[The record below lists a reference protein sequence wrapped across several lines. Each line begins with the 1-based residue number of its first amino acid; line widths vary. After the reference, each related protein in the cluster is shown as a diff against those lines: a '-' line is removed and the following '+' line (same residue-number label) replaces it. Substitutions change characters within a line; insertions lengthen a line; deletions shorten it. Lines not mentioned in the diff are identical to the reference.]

1 MSWVLKHWKVALKVI
16 GFVFLILAA
25 RGFQAERET
34 RIRLEG
40 ELAAQQQVIRAQNQ
54 VLLEADRAIA
64 QRDEAV
70 AEQRVAIEKLK
81 ARPATVREI
90 VREIP
95 RFIPTNSPPVLI
107 EDLAIGRFSDLAIG
121 ESPNH
126 KIAESFNGSGGLL
139 FDFAAAQDLRRFY
152 LECSQRG
159 VELTA
164 CQSDLG
170 DFRRKEEALKL
181 KVLATEAQRDAA
193 LRTVKGGSFWHR
205 LKHDAKTLAIGA
217 AAGAVVAVV
226 ATR

>member
-1 MSWVLKHWKVALKVI
+1 MDFILKHWKLGLKVA

-25 RGFQAERET
+25 RGFQAEREA

-64 QRDEAV
+64 QRDEMV
-70 AEQRVAIEKLK
+70 TEQRAAIEKLK

-95 RFIPTNSPPVLI
+95 RFIPMNSPPVL
-107 EDLAIGRFSDLAIG
+107 F
-121 ESPNH
+121 
-126 KIAESFNGSGGLL
+126 IAETQRDEGIRKEMPSAELGDSAVPSDSLL
-139 FDFAAAQDLRRFY
+139 FDAQAANDLRKFY

-159 VELTA
+159 VELAA
-164 CQSDLG
+164 CQEDLG

-193 LRTVKGGSFWHR
+193 LRSIKGGSFWHR